1 VFSLTTLLIVAATAF
16 IAGCLL
22 SLLLNRSLSP
32 SEKKS
37 RALETRLQ
45 ETEEKL
51 TNYQQEV
58 TDHFAQT
65 AQLVNNLTQNY
76 KDVHEH
82 LAGSALKLANVD
94 ISRQLLSTSINANDE
109 ALSTNEY
116 TFQPPKDWAPGEGA
130 LSESYG
136 LEKENERS
144 DEEAILKSAQAQSN
158 SSPQAPQ

>member
-1 VFSLTTLLIVAATAF
+1 MFSLATLLIVAATTF
-16 IAGCLL
+16 IVGCLL
-22 SLLLNRSLSP
+22 SLLLTRSLSP

-51 TNYQQEV
+51 SSYQEEV

-65 AQLVNNLTQNY
+65 AHLVNNLTQNY

-94 ISRQLLSTSINANDE
+94 ISRQLLSSGLNDGE
-109 ALSTNEY
+109 NTTLNNTEEV
-116 TFQPPKDWAPGEGA
+116 FQPPKDWAPGTGA
-130 LSESYG
+130 LSEGYD
-136 LEKENERS
+136 LEKDVELPENTPVHATE
-144 DEEAILKSAQAQSN
+144 K
-158 SSPQAPQ
+158 

>member
-1 VFSLTTLLIVAATAF
+1 MFSLITLLIVAATAF

-22 SLLLNRSLSP
+22 SLLLNRSLST

-37 RALETRLQ
+37 RALESRLE
-45 ETEEKL
+45 ETEEKFSL
-51 TNYQQEV
+51 YQQEV

-94 ISRQLLSTSINANDE
+94 ISRQLLSTGVNDDTQTLDDE
-109 ALSTNEY
+109 TS
-116 TFQPPKDWAPGEGA
+116 FQPPKDWAPGEGA

-136 LEKENERS
+136 LEKEN
-144 DEEAILKSAQAQSN
+144 DHIAN
-158 SSPQAPQ
+158 APLADTQVKDA

>member
-1 VFSLTTLLIVAATAF
+1 MFSLTTLLIAAATAF

-51 TNYQQEV
+51 STYQQEV

-94 ISRQLLSTSINANDE
+94 ISRQLLSTGVQDDDKPLNG
-109 ALSTNEY
+109 NEE

-136 LEKENERS
+136 LEKDS
-144 DEEAILKSAQAQSN
+144 DATTKETAPE
-158 SSPQAPQ
+158 SPLNQTIPANK

>member
-1 VFSLTTLLIVAATAF
+1 MFSLTTLLIVAATAF

-109 ALSTNEY
+109 ALSTNED

-136 LEKENERS
+136 LEKENEMS
-144 DEEAILKSAQAQSN
+144 EEAILKSAQAQSN
-158 SSPQAPQ
+158 SSPQASQ

>member
-1 VFSLTTLLIVAATAF
+1 MFSLTTLLIAAATAF

-94 ISRQLLSTSINANDE
+94 ISRQLLSTGVNDNDKP
-109 ALSTNEY
+109 LNDNEE

-136 LEKENERS
+136 LEKERDALVKETTPES
-144 DEEAILKSAQAQSN
+144 PLSQSN
-158 SSPQAPQ
+158 TSQ